1 MLFFPIEVVL
11 LIFVHIYDEV
21 IDSSASSSHVDDDN
35 VAMPELLYDSDEDED
50 NDVVLQNHHS
60 TTIEDS
66 QTKPSSSDDGQ
77 EDRPETL
84 LTQLRVSDSFT
95 RNKVLALKSDS
106 DTASSTTDDEKVVSD
121 ERLLDSKNP
130 ILCSDLSLKCFGP
143 CGGKLCEDRTRWQVC
158 RNNIN
163 EFVKCSKVVG
173 EKCQE
178 SHDGYCRVCI
188 IAGSTA
194 RKRYLS

>member
-1 MLFFPIEVVL
+1 M
-11 LIFVHIYDEV
+11 
-21 IDSSASSSHVDDDN
+21 
-35 VAMPELLYDSDEDED
+35 
-50 NDVVLQNHHS
+50 
-60 TTIEDS
+60 
-66 QTKPSSSDDGQ
+66 
-77 EDRPETL
+77 
-84 LTQLRVSDSFT
+84 
-95 RNKVLALKSDS
+95 RNKVSALKSYS
-106 DTASSTTDDEKVVSD
+106 DTASTADDGKVVS
-121 ERLLDSKNP
+121 NP
-130 ILCSDLSLKCFGP
+130 IGCSDLLLKCFGP